1 MIEILRRDEYDPLHL
16 DLVHL
21 TGYMATMGL
30 GDYIHMLLK
39 VSSR

>member
-21 TGYMATMGL
+21 TEYMATMGPEIISISIC
-30 GDYIHMLLK
+30 Y
-39 VSSR
+39 